1 MEHTRR
7 VPPQNKPTN
16 QSPSNL
22 QTRIVSGV
30 AAARAAFGSDRV
42 LAAEDFTRIQV
53 VYEDERAQLRHVA
66 AILRPEDRKL
76 PAEEQWKKAHRRKKG
91 G

>member
-1 MEHTRR
+1 
-7 VPPQNKPTN
+7 
-16 QSPSNL
+16 
-22 QTRIVSGV
+22 
-30 AAARAAFGSDRV
+30 V

-53 VYEDERAQLRHVA
+53 DYEDERAQLRHVA

-76 PAEEQWKKAHRRKKG
+76 PAEEQWKKAYRRKKG